1 MKHINCFEMLLVY
14 HMFHPNIA
22 KMVLCNLVLVLF
34 VSKFRSVQ
42 IVALDFHNHVCSK
55 WLMRTAKFLFW
66 CAMYTCSDLELLN
79 SASFIVV
86 VYARASVA
94 FKIDYCIAESWL
106 MILCVF
112 WCTEHC
118 VLELLF
124 SCACV
129 LCILCA
135 AQYIP
140 CHSYAPGIYRP
151 MYTCIN

>member
-1 MKHINCFEMLLVY
+1 MKCYLFITCFIQILPKWFCAIWFWFCSV
-14 HMFHPNIA
+14 
-22 KMVLCNLVLVLF
+22 
-34 VSKFRSVQ
+34 VSKFLSVQ

-124 SCACV
+124 SCVCV